1 MKKRDNDRRH
11 KHLLEKDYVTSI
23 MADIAE
29 RFDFNKTSWICET
42 LVKKFNSTIE
52 EWEISKG
59 IRRLKP
65 GQILLPYKGKPII
78 VNLFDREAI
87 KIFAEMKVFQ
97 SYKSRIINKTFAL
110 LKSFNKQAALE
121 DVYSLICQRDMVP
134 RYHND
139 PDLYKA
145 ITIDPCLPLINPDD
159 IGIKLSKIS
168 PFIVSVTDQIR
179 NNLID
184 YCTNE
189 IGLKPFLANNLLD
202 YFLEKR
208 ASFLPL
214 SRFLKPGQLV
224 WIGTSFKKAKKIGCV
239 QIQRQQVPIIL
250 TLYTEQELSEKSKN
264 LSEFNDKMMKQLARI
279 TTEAYLQ
286 ETLLPQD
293 ELQLFYLRSY
303 SVIGKLLR
311 KYMKMYK
318 CILPVPG
325 SILDSGTMFTHKELV
340 IDLSMQGYYTKE
352 IAKKTYHDP
361 RSVDAY
367 LKVFNAVLI
376 LWYFDL
382 PKELISMVSDKG
394 LKVVQEHINIINKY
408 FPDKNSIQSYLHN
421 RGIAV

>member
-1 MKKRDNDRRH
+1 M
-11 KHLLEKDYVTSI
+11 
-23 MADIAE
+23 
-29 RFDFNKTSWICET
+29 
-42 LVKKFNSTIE
+42 
-52 EWEISKG
+52 
-59 IRRLKP
+59 
-65 GQILLPYKGKPII
+65 
-78 VNLFDREAI
+78 
-87 KIFAEMKVFQ
+87 
-97 SYKSRIINKTFAL
+97 
-110 LKSFNKQAALE
+110 
-121 DVYSLICQRDMVP
+121 
-134 RYHND
+134 
-139 PDLYKA
+139 
-145 ITIDPCLPLINPDD
+145 
-159 IGIKLSKIS
+159 SKIS

-311 KYMKMYK
+311 KYMKMY
-318 CILPVPG
+318 
-325 SILDSGTMFTHKELV
+325 
-340 IDLSMQGYYTKE
+340 
-352 IAKKTYHDP
+352 
-361 RSVDAY
+361 
-367 LKVFNAVLI
+367 
-376 LWYFDL
+376 
-382 PKELISMVSDKG
+382 
-394 LKVVQEHINIINKY
+394 
-408 FPDKNSIQSYLHN
+408 
-421 RGIAV
+421 